1 MFPLSSQ
8 MVVQTKKFNGEEGQ
22 ELHHK
27 IIDEV
32 DVHASKP
39 ITDRPSPIESELGE
53 SNNCHRSKTMP

>member
-1 MFPLSSQ
+1 